1 MHVLMTAPREAPA
14 CEAPAPH
21 ACAHYGASRSAPARM
36 HVLTTAHP
44 LSPQASVRNEMR
56 LDRAVYRLRLAQLPF
71 KEGALIPDE
80 GRPGCVA
87 FGQMRRYKI
96 VTSSAQDAVL
106 SLHVAAERASGLG
119 AVYVGENFAPTESS
133 YTAMVERAD
142 PSSQPL
148 RLSLSPCVIRLP
160 TTWHIAV
167 MLEPRAVALSRGLV
181 PTRFVTPD
189 CA

>member
-1 MHVLMTAPREAPA
+1 
-14 CEAPAPH
+14 
-21 ACAHYGASRSAPARM
+21 
-36 HVLTTAHP
+36 
-44 LSPQASVRNEMR
+44 
-56 LDRAVYRLRLAQLPF
+56 
-71 KEGALIPDE
+71 
-80 GRPGCVA
+80 
-87 FGQMRRYKI
+87 MRRYKI

-119 AVYVGENFAPTESS
+119 AVYVGENFAPTESI

>member
-1 MHVLMTAPREAPA
+1 MHVLTTALQEASTP
-14 CEAPAPH
+14 PTPH
-21 ACAHYGASRSAPARM
+21 ACAHYGA
-36 HVLTTAHP
+36 H
-44 LSPQASVRNEMR
+44 LSPQANEMRTRNEMR
-56 LDRAVYRLRLAQLPF
+56 LDRAVYRLRLTQLPF

-80 GRPGCVA
+80 GRPGCVS
-87 FGQMRRYKI
+87 FGQMRRYTI
-96 VTSSAQDAVL
+96 VTSSAQDAML
-106 SLHVAAERASGLG
+106 SVHAAAERASGLG

-142 PSSQPL
+142 PSSLPL
-148 RLSLSPCVIRLP
+148 RLSLSPCAIRLP

-167 MLEPRAVALSRGLV
+167 MLEPRAVAISRGLV